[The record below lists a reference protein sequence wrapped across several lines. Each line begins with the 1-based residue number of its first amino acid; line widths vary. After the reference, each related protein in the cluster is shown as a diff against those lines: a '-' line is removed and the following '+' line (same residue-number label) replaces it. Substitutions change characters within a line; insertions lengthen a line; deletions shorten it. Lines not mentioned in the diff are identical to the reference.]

1 MASGARKSPS
11 ATIDPARSGTHRAVG
26 RVIEYQQY
34 IDGQLHKTRARV
46 KWVDFWTSLVLLG
59 IGVLGYLLVAA
70 LIDHWI
76 IPGGLGFFGRL
87 LLLIGLLAGIGAH
100 LALNFFPHVLR
111 RVNPV
116 YAAAAIERG
125 QPMKNTLVNFLL
137 LRRQPNGVPDVML
150 EAIKEQAAVRL
161 SGVPGDAPVDR
172 TALIRWGY
180 VLIAVLVAAVGYSL
194 AGPKDALRSMGR
206 VMAPWADLTAPTRVS
221 IVELTP
227 GDVDKRRDDVV
238 EINLRTRGMRAAD
251 VATVFYSPSGL
262 PEEDVAVPLASDDQM
277 HWKAVLPAGG
287 TGLQQDIFY
296 YVQVGDSQSPRHRVR
311 VLATPVI
318 AVAAVRYE
326 YPAYT
331 SLPPRTLEGQGDLK
345 ALEGTRVVL
354 TADANQP
361 IGSAYVAFDQARNKD
376 IELAPDATKR
386 KAIGSF
392 NLGLTKDRTKPLHT
406 SYVLR
411 FTNIDG
417 QENPKPIEHRIEVT
431 ADQPP
436 ELKVVEPTSP
446 PEKELQVAIGDALR
460 ITLAAQD
467 VDFQLAKLSVVFE
480 RYGAEFREEQLLVEP
495 RYEPFSN
502 TFVFEPGRYG
512 LKPGDKL
519 NFRGRA
525 KDNRTPEPNV
535 VESARYTIVVA
546 GGAAN
551 PNNQQ
556 QQQPPQQGSPQDQ
569 PKQQNPNEQMQ
580 GRPPER
586 GAPNPD
592 QPPPNGQPQN
602 GDQPKNDQP
611 QNNAGP
617 QNANQQPKPG
627 EQQPGQQQQPGQNG
641 QPQDPSAPRQQPGM
655 PQNGDPSKGQPQD
668 GGRENGQPQNGDP
681 KQGEQGKAEQR
692 NGTAGDQSSAGKQQ
706 DEKPI
711 DPTVDPGRAFEELQ
725 RHFDKQAGDK
735 QNKNDAG
742 KQPEQHASAGDK
754 QQQDRQP
761 GGQQQQPG
769 EQKPGEQKPGE
780 QKPGDGMNQQPKN
793 EAGKPGGEKQAGDK
807 AEVSSGGSKPE
818 QGMADKHGR
827 DQEPQDQKNGAGKNP
842 GEKEEPGETGSGKR
856 GGSGGQEGGGK
867 TDGNQGSESGGGG
880 QGTNQQKPSDEKN
893 GSAGGT
899 QEAMQKQDGAQGP
912 GAEQRQ
918 GDNNG
923 QGREVGRK
931 PTDGAGAKRGDE
943 KQANGDKPENMQG
956 AQPTDKPASGDRSGD
971 PNAAPAPGG
980 NRPEQKPPQPGANQD
995 SGAQKTE
1002 GNPTPNHQGKQ
1013 TEKGDSGATGGAAP
1027 EQGKKPQ
1034 QQPGEQA
1041 PTAEGGAKP
1050 SANAQQPSGN
1060 NNPGGSKG
1068 SSPNEGSP
1076 EQQGLT
1082 KPRDKTGKASSG
1094 NQQESKE
1101 SNEGKSPSGSK
1112 NESDST
1118 GDTSGDQSGKGE
1130 QGGGMK
1136 SNQKGTGAAG
1146 SNTAGDQGAGAANE
1160 AGDAATGNQTGD
1172 KVRSQSPTGGQP
1184 SGEKGNGS
1192 NTQSGVQKPGGKS
1205 DYGQTGGRPDGDP
1218 SQPQNPTDV
1227 KDANRRGGANSGG
1240 GGRPEGDATPQ
1251 PRQAPEPGGDE
1262 ANLDY
1267 TKKVTDLT
1275 LDRLKND
1282 LEKGTVDPE
1291 LLKRFS
1297 SKDAL
1302 EQFVRR
1308 WDEMRKAAAQ
1318 QGPQGDEARKQFTDT
1333 LKGLGL
1339 RPGTTEQAGA
1349 RTGDDDSRQLRGAR
1363 RSAPPAKFAD
1373 QYRAYTT
1380 GIGQGQEK

>member
-34 IDGQLHKTRARV
+34 IDGQLRKTRARV

-59 IGVLGYLLVAA
+59 IGVLSYLLTAA

-137 LRRQPNGVPDVML
+137 LRRQPDAVPEVML
-150 EAIKEQAAVRL
+150 EAMKEQAAVRL

-221 IVELTP
+221 IVELMP
-227 GDVDKRRDDVV
+227 GDVEKRRDDVV

-251 VATVFYSPSGL
+251 AATVFYSPSGL
-262 PEEDVAVPLASDDQM
+262 PEDDVAVSLQSDDQM

-296 YVQVGDSQSPRHRVR
+296 YVQVGDAQSPRHRVR

-318 AVAAVRYE
+318 AVASVRYE

-331 SLPPRTLEGQGDLK
+331 GLPPRTLEGQGDLK

-354 TADANQP
+354 SADANQP

-376 IELAPDATKR
+376 VELAPNASKR

-392 NLGLTKDRTKPLHT
+392 SLGLTKDRTKPLHT

-436 ELKVVEPTSP
+436 ELKVAEPTSQ
-446 PEKELQVAIGDALR
+446 PEKELQVGVGDALR

-535 VESARYTIVVA
+535 VESARYSIVVA

-551 PNNQQ
+551 PNPQ
-556 QQQPPQQGSPQDQ
+556 QQQPPQQGNPQDQ
-569 PKQQNPNEQMQ
+569 PKQQQNPNEQMP

-602 GDQPKNDQP
+602 GDPPKNDQP
-611 QNNAGP
+611 QNNAGQP
-617 QNANQQPKPG
+617 NPSRQPKPG
-627 EQQPGQQQQPGQNG
+627 EQQPGQQQQPDQNG
-641 QPQDPSAPRQQPGM
+641 QPQDPSAPPQQPGM

-668 GGRENGQPQNGDP
+668 GDQRNGDQRSGDQ
-681 KQGEQGKAEQR
+681 KSGEQGNADPR
-692 NGTAGDQSSAGKQQ
+692 NGAAGDQASAGKQQ
-706 DEKPI
+706 EEKPI

-725 RHFDKQAGDK
+725 KHFDKQAGDK
-735 QNKNDAG
+735 QNKNDSG

-754 QQQDRQP
+754 QQQ
-761 GGQQQQPG
+761 QPG
-769 EQKPGEQKPGE
+769 EQKPGEQKQGEQQPGE
-780 QKPGDGMNQQPKN
+780 PKSGEGMNRQPKN
-793 EAGKPGGEKQAGDK
+793 EAGKPNGEKQPGEQQSGDK
-807 AEVSSGGSKPE
+807 AAGNSGGSKPE

-827 DQEPQDQKNGAGKNP
+827 DQEPQDQKNGAGKKP

-867 TDGNQGSESGGGG
+867 TEGNQGSESGSGG
-880 QGTNQQKPSDEKN
+880 QGTNQQKPSDQQS

-899 QEAMQKQDGAQGP
+899 PEAMQKQNGAQGV
-912 GAEQRQ
+912 GAEQRP

-923 QGREVGRK
+923 QGREVSRK
-931 PTDGAGAKRGDE
+931 PTDGAGAKPGDE
-943 KQANGDKPENMQG
+943 KQAEGDKPENMQG

-971 PNAAPAPGG
+971 PDAAPAPGG
-980 NRPEQKPPQPGANQD
+980 NRPEQKPPQTGHNQNAGAEDGRESRAPSAREAIGKGRLRSDRRRRPRAREEAATATGRTSTDRRRRREAVGQCAATFRQQQSRRLEGLVTERRFPRATRADQASRQD
-995 SGAQKTE
+995 RRAFASQSTGVV
-1002 GNPTPNHQGKQ
+1002 GKQ
-1013 TEKGDSGATGGAAP
+1013 RRKVT
-1027 EQGKKPQ
+1027 Q
-1034 QQPGEQA
+1034 
-1041 PTAEGGAKP
+1041 
-1050 SANAQQPSGN
+1050 
-1060 NNPGGSKG
+1060 
-1068 SSPNEGSP
+1068 
-1076 EQQGLT
+1076 
-1082 KPRDKTGKASSG
+1082 R
-1094 NQQESKE
+1094 QQE
-1101 SNEGKSPSGSK
+1101 
-1112 NESDST
+1112 
-1118 GDTSGDQSGKGE
+1118 
-1130 QGGGMK
+1130 
-1136 SNQKGTGAAG
+1136 
-1146 SNTAGDQGAGAANE
+1146 
-1160 AGDAATGNQTGD
+1160 
-1172 KVRSQSPTGGQP
+1172 R
-1184 SGEKGNGS
+1184 
-1192 NTQSGVQKPGGKS
+1192 
-1205 DYGQTGGRPDGDP
+1205 
-1218 SQPQNPTDV
+1218 
-1227 KDANRRGGANSGG
+1227 
-1240 GGRPEGDATPQ
+1240 
-1251 PRQAPEPGGDE
+1251 
-1262 ANLDY
+1262 
-1267 TKKVTDLT
+1267 
-1275 LDRLKND
+1275 
-1282 LEKGTVDPE
+1282 
-1291 LLKRFS
+1291 
-1297 SKDAL
+1297 
-1302 EQFVRR
+1302 
-1308 WDEMRKAAAQ
+1308 
-1318 QGPQGDEARKQFTDT
+1318 
-1333 LKGLGL
+1333 
-1339 RPGTTEQAGA
+1339 
-1349 RTGDDDSRQLRGAR
+1349 
-1363 RSAPPAKFAD
+1363 
-1373 QYRAYTT
+1373 
-1380 GIGQGQEK
+1380 I

>member
-34 IDGQLHKTRARV
+34 IDGQLRKTRARV

-87 LLLIGLLAGIGAH
+87 LLLVGLLAGVGAH

-137 LRRQPNGVPDVML
+137 LRRRPEEVPEVML
-150 EAIKEQAAVRL
+150 EAMKEQAAVRL

-206 VMAPWADLTAPTRVS
+206 VMAPWADLAAPTRVS

-227 GDVDKRRDDVV
+227 GDVEKRRDDVV

-251 VATVFYSPSGL
+251 AAAVYYSPSGL
-262 PEEDVAVPLASDDQM
+262 PEDDVAVPLQSDDQM

-296 YVQVGDSQSPRHRVR
+296 YVQVGDAQSPRYRVR

-318 AVAAVRYE
+318 SVASVRYE

-331 SLPPRTLEGQGDLK
+331 GLPPRTVDGQGDLK

-354 TADANQP
+354 AAEANQP
-361 IGSAYVAFDQARNKD
+361 IGAAYVAFDQARNKD
-376 IELAPDATKR
+376 VPLAPDAAKR

-392 NLGLTKDRTKPLHT
+392 SLGLTKDRTKPLHA

-417 QENPKPIEHRIEVT
+417 QENPKPVEHRIEVT

-467 VDFQLAKLSVVFE
+467 VDFQLANLSVVFE
-480 RYGAEFREEQLLVEP
+480 RYGAEFREEQLLLEP

-525 KDNRTPEPNV
+525 RDNRTPEPNI

-546 GGAAN
+546 GGAAQ
-551 PNNQQ
+551 PNQQ
-556 QQQPPQQGSPQDQ
+556 QQQPPQQGNPQNQ
-569 PKQQNPNEQMQ
+569 PPQQQNPNEQMP

-586 GAPNPD
+586 GVPNPD
-592 QPPPNGQPQN
+592 QPPPAGQPQK

-611 QNNAGP
+611 QNNAGQP
-617 QNANQQPKPG
+617 NPNQQPKPG

-641 QPQDPSAPRQQPGM
+641 RPQDPSAPQQQPGM
-655 PQNGDPSKGQPQD
+655 PQNGEPSKGRPQD
-668 GGRENGQPQNGDP
+668 GGRENGEPQDGNR
-681 KQGEQGKAEQR
+681 QNGEQGKADQR
-692 NGTAGDQSSAGKQQ
+692 NGAAGDQASAGNKQQ
-706 DEKPI
+706 EEKPI

-725 RHFDKQAGDK
+725 KHFDKQAGDK

-742 KQPEQHASAGDK
+742 KQPEQHASADDK

-761 GGQQQQPG
+761 GGRQQPQPG
-769 EQKPGEQKPGE
+769 EQKSGE
-780 QKPGDGMNQQPKN
+780 GMNQPPKN
-793 EAGKPGGEKQAGDK
+793 EAGKPGGETQPGEQQPGEK
-807 AEVSSGGSKPE
+807 ADGNSGGAKPE

-827 DQEPQDQKNGAGKNP
+827 DQEPRDQKNGAGKKP
-842 GEKEEPGETGSGKR
+842 GEQQEPGETGSGKR

-880 QGTNQQKPSDEKN
+880 QGSNQQKPSDQKN
-893 GSAGGT
+893 GAAGGT
-899 QEAMQKQDGAQGP
+899 PEAMQKQDGAQGS
-912 GAEQRQ
+912 GAEQRP

-923 QGREVGRK
+923 QGREVSRK
-931 PTDGAGAKRGDE
+931 PTDGAGAKPGEE
-943 KQANGDKPENMQG
+943 KHAAGDKPESMQG
-956 AQPTDKPASGDRSGD
+956 AQPTDKPAAGDRSGD

-980 NRPEQKPPQPGANQD
+980 NRPEQKPPQPGDD
-995 SGAQKTE
+995 SQNASQKMG
-1002 GNPTPNHQGKQ
+1002 GNPAPDKQGNQ
-1013 TEKGDSGATGGAAP
+1013 TEKGDSGSTGGAAP

-1034 QQPGEQA
+1034 PQPGEQA

-1050 SANAQQPSGN
+1050 SANAEQPSGN
-1060 NNPGGSKG
+1060 DNPGGAKG
-1068 SSPNEGSP
+1068 NSPNEGSP
-1076 EQQGLT
+1076 EQQGMT

-1094 NQQESKE
+1094 NQQESSEK
-1101 SNEGKSPSGSK
+1101 SEGQSPSGSK
-1112 NESDST
+1112 NESDSQ

-1160 AGDAATGNQTGD
+1160 AGDAATGNQAGD
-1172 KVRSQSPTGGQP
+1172 KVRSQSPTGGRP
-1184 SGEKGNGS
+1184 SGDQGDGS
-1192 NTQSGVQKPGGKS
+1192 NTQSGGRQPGGKS
-1205 DYGQTGGRPDGDP
+1205 DSAQTGGRPEDDP
-1218 SQPQNPTDV
+1218 SQRQNPTEV
-1227 KDANRRGGANSGG
+1227 QDANRRGGANSGG
-1240 GGRPEGDATPQ
+1240 GGRPEGDADPQ

-1262 ANLDY
+1262 ANLEY

-1297 SKDAL
+1297 SKEAL

-1339 RPGTTEQAGA
+1339 RSGTTEQQGA

-1380 GIGQGQEK
+1380 GIGQGAEK